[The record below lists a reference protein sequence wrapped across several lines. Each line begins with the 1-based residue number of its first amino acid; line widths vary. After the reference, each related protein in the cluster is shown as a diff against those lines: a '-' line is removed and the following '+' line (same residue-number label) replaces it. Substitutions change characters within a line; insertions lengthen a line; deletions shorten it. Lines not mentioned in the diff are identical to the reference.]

1 MSQTVTIDSSNHL
14 KSLVLERFGH
24 EPDDL
29 VQQRLSAAEQYFT
42 LDWPRLERTPLKKR
56 RLDDIPIFSA
66 PLQPK
71 PVAPSDHALIEIR
84 LDNNYLTH
92 CIVPDALKQKGLIL
106 EPLQQAIERSAVRK
120 LLGTLTGKITDRI
133 GALNQAL
140 WHNGV
145 FLSVPANLNEPIEVS
160 IGHHA
165 TDEVR
170 ALIMRNLIVVGPHS
184 RLVVTERLITEASA
198 NKMLLSE
205 ATEIIVQDGG
215 QVEFGAIQQCASH
228 VEGFI
233 RRIGQIH
240 QDAVLDWNIGEF
252 GSSLAVSGHESHL
265 AQPGATTRST
275 TVFFGSS
282 QQHQDYTA
290 KSLHQAPHTTSNM
303 IARGV
308 MKDRARSI
316 FTGLTQIDQG
326 ARGSDGRQ
334 KEETLMLS
342 DESRADAIPS
352 LVIDE
357 RDVYAAHAASAG
369 PVDRGAI
376 FYLTSRGLSEEDAIR
391 LIVHG
396 FLAPVIDRI
405 PHIGLR
411 DEVWAAVER
420 KIRE

>member
-1 MSQTVTIDSSNHL
+1 MSQTVTVDSSKHL
-14 KSLVLERFGH
+14 QSLVLERFGH
-24 EPDDL
+24 EPTDML
-29 VQQRLSAAEQYFT
+29 QRRLNAAEQYFG

-56 RLDDIPIFSA
+56 RLDDIPIFSD
-66 PLQPK
+66 PPRPK
-71 PVAPSDHALIEIR
+71 TVAPSGHALIEIR

-92 CIVPDALKQKGLIL
+92 CSIPNTLKQKGLIL
-106 EPLQQAIERSAVRK
+106 EPLNQAIERLEVRE
-120 LLGTLTGKITDRI
+120 LLGTLTGEIKDRI

-145 FLSVPANLNEPIEVS
+145 FLSVPANLEEPVEVS
-160 IGHHA
+160 IEHRA
-165 TDEVR
+165 SDEVR
-170 ALIMRNLIVVGPHS
+170 ALITRNLIVVGHHS
-184 RLVVTERLITEASA
+184 RLVVTQRLITEESS

-205 ATEIIVQDGG
+205 ATEIIVEDGG
-215 QVEFGAIQQCASH
+215 KAEFDAIQQCATH

-233 RRIGQIH
+233 RRLGQVN

-252 GSSLAVSGHESHL
+252 GSSLSVSGHESHL
-265 AQPGATTRST
+265 ARPGAATRST
-275 TVFFGSS
+275 TVFFGSA

-290 KSLHQAPHTTSNM
+290 KSFHQAPHTTSNM

-316 FTGLTQIDQG
+316 FTGLTQINQG

-376 FYLTSRGLSEEDAIR
+376 FYLTSRGLSEQEAIR

-405 PHIGLR
+405 PHAGLR